1 MIGNALMAKEADL
14 LAENGF
20 VVLRGFY
27 SLSSDV
33 EPIRMAIQRIVS
45 YVCEQHRV
53 NVDASTPEL
62 AMGPAYMTLYEGNP
76 VAAGHVYDAIK
87 QIPEFVALTSDPRNA
102 ELFRLLRPG
111 SDPAIAAG
119 GSGIRID
126 RPGDS
131 RYRAAWHQEFP
142 AQLRSLDGI
151 VFWSPLM
158 DVTESVGPVVVA
170 KGSHKEGCV
179 PVRRTSDGSGAY
191 ALRLDDEAV
200 VGKYEHVAWP
210 TSPGD
215 LVVIDFLTLHQSGI
229 NQSDRPRWSM
239 QFRYF
244 NLLEPIGRQI
254 GWTGSFASGQDFSRV
269 LPSLLVGES

>member
-1 MIGNALMAKEADL
+1 MSMEVDT
-14 LAENGF
+14 LAQDGF
-20 VVLRGFY
+20 IVLRDFY
-27 SLSSDV
+27 SSGS
-33 EPIRMAIQRIVS
+33 EIRQIQLAIQRIVS
-45 YVCEQHRV
+45 YVCEQHGV
-53 NVDASTPEL
+53 EVDSSTPEL
-62 AMGPAYMTLYEGNP
+62 AMGPAYTALYESNP
-76 VAAGHVYDAIK
+76 IAAGQVYDAVK

-142 AQLRSLDGI
+142 AQLRSVDGL

-158 DVTESVGPVVVA
+158 EVTASVGPVVVA

-179 PVRRTSDGSGAY
+179 PVRRASDSSGAY
-191 ALRLDDEAV
+191 ALRLDDEEAV
-200 VGKYEHVAWP
+200 VGKYEHVAQP
-210 TSPGD
+210 TAPGD
-215 LVVIDFLTLHQSGI
+215 LVVIDFLTLHRSGS
-229 NQSDRPRWSM
+229 NESDKPRWSM

-254 GWTGSFASGQDFSRV
+254 GWTGSFASGQDFSQI
-269 LPSLLVGES
+269 LPSLLVGE